1 MSLPLPTTP
10 LVAMDTT
17 STALATPMSTGA
29 PRDST
34 RGRPG
39 LLTSPLLPT
48 TLLVATDTTS
58 TAPATLTST
67 GAPRVFTRG
76 TPLVP
81 ATRPS
86 TAPTATGTTART
98 LSTVSRSMA
107 TRPTSTRTVT
117 DTEALS
123 GQQRN

>member
-1 MSLPLPTTP
+1 
-10 LVAMDTT
+10 
-17 STALATPMSTGA
+17 MSTGA
-29 PRDST
+29 PRVFT
-34 RGRPG
+34 RGRLS

-48 TLLVATDTTS
+48 TLLVDTGTTS
-58 TAPATLTST
+58 TAPATPMST

-76 TPLVP
+76 TPLAP

-98 LSTVSRSMA
+98 PSTVSRSTA
-107 TRPTSTRTVT
+107 TRPTSTRNET

-123 GQQRN
+123 GHAKEL